1 MINYILVN
9 LICIIFINLVLYF
22 SININQLFL
31 YIILTFFFMLLS
43 LIFRKI
49 IKLESSINSRKDKED
64 QDISSESADEHPIIK
79 SARKRLGK

>member
-1 MINYILVN
+1 MINYILLN
-9 LICIIFINLVLYF
+9 LICIIFINLVLYL
-22 SININQLFL
+22 SINLNQLFL

-43 LIFRKI
+43 LILRKI
-49 IKLESSINSRKDKED
+49 IKLESLINSRKDKKD

>member
-1 MINYILVN
+1 MINYILLN
-9 LICIIFINLVLYF
+9 LNCIIFINLVLYL
-22 SININQLFL
+22 SINLNQLFL

-43 LIFRKI
+43 LILRKI
-49 IKLESSINSRKDKED
+49 IKLESLINSRKDKKD